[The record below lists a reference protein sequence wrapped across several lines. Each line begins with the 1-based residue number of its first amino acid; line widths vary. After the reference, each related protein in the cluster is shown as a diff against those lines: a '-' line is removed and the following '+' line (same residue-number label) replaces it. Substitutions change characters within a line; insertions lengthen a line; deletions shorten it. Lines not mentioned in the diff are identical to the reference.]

1 MCLGLEQLGLDQD
14 HFMGQACYTGWM
26 DLVDLYAL
34 QFGQRGWLEDQ
45 IVLKFYGW
53 LLDQMGCR
61 LEQLGWYF

>member
-1 MCLGLEQLGLDQD
+1 
-14 HFMGQACYTGWM
+14 M